1 MESKHS
7 STRNRVA
14 EKRAEAAL
22 SRGRNRNHTRKQR
35 TGKKIQKK
43 HRNSAKKKNERNR
56 WKKNPPPPKKK
67 NIVTTM
73 NTQRD
78 DPNSVSKPGNNF
90 FFSFLENQPFFLAKS
105 HSLLIPIST
114 RNNTVSFCWTREKLS
129 IRPSNKQ
136 VNSIKSQSS
145 RMETCH
151 NLVKLNENHYQAF
164 SADKQP
170 ISTRTNTNQLRQPA
184 WQ

>member
-35 TGKKIQKK
+35 TGKKIQKTQEQ
-43 HRNSAKKKNERNR
+43 RKKKKRTKSLEE
-56 WKKNPPPPKKK
+56 KSPPPQKK

-136 VNSIKSQSS
+136 VNFIKSQSS